1 MEDGLTPPL
10 IFVHQKG
17 LTKLELKVH
26 VIQTLI
32 KPLLLIL
39 HEAGFLV
46 PPFMSINHSYTSKS
60 GLQTV
65 WGFVI
70 PPLNLGVFPPINH
83 LEKSDRDLCSAF
95 QLFDSDPLPCC
106 WPFWTEYVG
115 IGHSCSVL
123 FGSECA
129 SGQATSPSTAQHLEG
144 CRKAL
149 TGSTRTHQSAQS
161 VFLVHRFIY
170 SRHRP
175 GGTAETRVTI
185 NGILFDP
192 DQGEESGGGCLR
204 PLTSGT

>member
-65 WGFVI
+65 
-70 PPLNLGVFPPINH
+70 
-83 LEKSDRDLCSAF
+83 
-95 QLFDSDPLPCC
+95 
-106 WPFWTEYVG
+106 
-115 IGHSCSVL
+115 
-123 FGSECA
+123 
-129 SGQATSPSTAQHLEG
+129 
-144 CRKAL
+144 
-149 TGSTRTHQSAQS
+149 
-161 VFLVHRFIY
+161 
-170 SRHRP
+170 
-175 GGTAETRVTI
+175 
-185 NGILFDP
+185 
-192 DQGEESGGGCLR
+192 
-204 PLTSGT
+204 

>member
-60 GLQTV
+60 GLQIV

-95 QLFDSDPLPCC
+95 QLFDTDPLPCC
-106 WPFWTEYVG
+106 WPFWTEFVG

-149 TGSTRTHQSAQS
+149 TGNTRTPSRRK
-161 VFLVHRFIY
+161 VFSLFIDLSTVATGLGGQRRPE
-170 SRHRP
+170 SRWMAFFS
-175 GGTAETRVTI
+175 TLTRVRSR
-185 NGILFDP
+185 
-192 DQGEESGGGCLR
+192 EGGVWGR
-204 PLTSGT
+204 